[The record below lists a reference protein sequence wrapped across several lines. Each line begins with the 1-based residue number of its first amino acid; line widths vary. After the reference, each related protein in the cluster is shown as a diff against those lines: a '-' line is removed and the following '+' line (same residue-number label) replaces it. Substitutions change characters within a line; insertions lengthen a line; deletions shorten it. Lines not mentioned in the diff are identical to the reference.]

1 MAICF
6 FFTDPL
12 MDINCQIEKL
22 ESREISMD
30 EAIDYIDNFLDI
42 REDLEPYVKIQLDNL
57 IKKVDNYKNK

>member
-1 MAICF
+1 
-6 FFTDPL
+6 